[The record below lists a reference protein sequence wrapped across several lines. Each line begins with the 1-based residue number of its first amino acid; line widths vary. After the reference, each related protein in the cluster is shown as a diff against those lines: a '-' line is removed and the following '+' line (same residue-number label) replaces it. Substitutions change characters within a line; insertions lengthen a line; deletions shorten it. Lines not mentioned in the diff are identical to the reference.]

1 MAIRELGQSVRERLT
16 FSGNSDGEGLITR
29 RRLKI
34 AFIVLALLLI
44 FYYPVGALLIHKIDD
59 DLDYKVQ
66 VPLGSEAQS
75 RAVAMAASLIDREV
89 NKNGWTRNDPFF
101 QPAAILDNMPNFQQG
116 IIDAL
121 GRFAYELADQIGRRR
136 GSSQVDPDLEEV
148 SGALQISGNRW
159 MLSSSAG
166 LQATSESEY
175 NKAYKALVSY
185 NERVARGDAVF
196 ERRADN
202 LLATLDR
209 IALDLGSSSDAVEK
223 HLVKA
228 GDFGIDREGDNIFYT
243 NKGQLYAYYMVLR
256 ELGVDFQAV
265 IEQKD
270 ITKLYAEMLE
280 TLRDAAELQPWIV
293 INGSP
298 DGLVF
303 PSHLASQGFYLLRAR
318 TKMREITNVLL
329 K

>member
-1 MAIRELGQSVRERLT
+1 MGLREIGENVREKLT
-16 FSGNSDGEGLITR
+16 FSGDPYGDEGVITAK
-29 RRLKI
+29 RLKI
-34 AFIVLALLLI
+34 ALVILGLMLI
-44 FYYPVGALLIHKIDD
+44 FYYPVGALIVHKIDD
-59 DLDYKVQ
+59 DLDYKVKQ
-66 VPLGSEAQS
+66 PLGSEAQS

-89 NKNGWTRNDPFF
+89 NHNGWTRNDPFF
-101 QPAAILDNMPNFQQG
+101 KPASILDNMPNFQQG
-116 IIDAL
+116 MIDAL

-148 SGALQISGNRW
+148 AGALQISGDRW
-159 MLSSSAG
+159 MIGSGG
-166 LQATSESEY
+166 LQAMSETEY
-175 NKAYKALVSY
+175 NKAYKALLSY
-185 NERVARGDAVF
+185 NSRVARGDAVF
-196 ERRADN
+196 DRRADN

-209 IALDLGSSSDAVEK
+209 IALDLGSSSDAIEK
-223 HLVKA
+223 HLESA

-243 NKGQLYAYYMVLR
+243 NKGQLYAYYMVLK

-270 ITKLYAEMLE
+270 ITKLWSEMLE
-280 TLRDAAELQPWIV
+280 TLRDAAELQPLV
-293 INGSP
+293 VVNGAP
-298 DGLVF
+298 DGQVF